1 MDTACS
7 SSLVATHLA
16 HRGLLDGE
24 TSAALAAGVNLILA
38 PDTSRHMA
46 QLGALSP
53 TGRSKSLDA
62 AADGYGRGEG
72 CVCLAMRRSGERSDA
87 AYTPLAI
94 LQGDIPIIFARHLMS
109 WGREDVSL
117 QLLLLPACSC
127 RGSQQSTARMLP
139 HVC

>member
-1 MDTACS
+1 MRACAGPCIGMDTACS

-24 TSAALAAGVNLILA
+24 TTAALAAGVNLILV

-72 CVCLAMRRSGERSDA
+72 CVVLALRRSGERADG
-87 AYTPLAI
+87 AYAPLAI
-94 LQGDIPIIFARHLMS
+94 LQGLHNNCRCNSF
-109 WGREDVSL
+109 
-117 QLLLLPACSC
+117 LPL
-127 RGSQQSTARMLP
+127 TAATEVWKTGDP
-139 HVC
+139 HAAA